1 MAAGFTFIPDDDNGF
16 VAPKGLSTRDQKL
29 ARGLYQTPAERA
41 ATAAQERELYS
52 SNVKQLD
59 EAIAAA
65 KDPAIRKVLV
75 EERAKLVKPG
85 KPGFTFTPDEAAPAA
100 AEPEAPAPRTLE
112 DRQAERTALE
122 QRADRIQ
129 ELIQQLEE
137 QGQDE
142 TVIAPLRQELRNLH
156 AQAKRTGVGS
166 TGRNVG
172 ATIGGVLGA
181 LGGGAAGSLAGPVGI
196 VAGGVAGSAAGTA
209 AGSALGTKWW
219 DLAQAEPVT
228 ADEASQLL
236 RDHVVEDVVWDVAGN
251 ALFFVGGKALK
262 VALNPEIRRRL
273 MTEVAD
279 LARGKVGAKLKRA
292 ADEAT
297 EALFDATRTTTGRQ
311 ALESATDAHARA
323 AGVPQLLEKSAG
335 ALPTTGQLTG
345 KAGLGERASRS
356 LHPKVFEEAE
366 EKLQAGAREM
376 REELIRPAGQPSRQE
391 LGQKILGYADE
402 VEKAVKARTGQVFQ
416 DARNQGVAVDFTP
429 VDREVRRILAQDEAT
444 PGGML
449 KAGERAHL
457 QRIIADLERQN
468 PNANVS
474 QPGANQLFTTNA
486 GAVEFVSGNKARMR
500 EMTAEGAPSEPFK
513 KLLAE
518 INDIADTEYQRSL
531 GKPNVPATMRR
542 DLLKARDDY
551 RNMMETKF
559 GSDVAGA
566 LRKNP
571 EDVGRHFW
579 QAGNVTEVQQ
589 LNDLLNI
596 AVKEGRATADDAAQ
610 LMNEATRGF
619 LAEAVPDVAA
629 AAKWSETLAKDPKK
643 RDTFRALLARPGMQD
658 LDRDMKILEE
668 AAKVAS
674 RRNADLALTAG
685 GYLGNLPQRA
695 SVGVALG
702 FLSTGAAGALF
713 TADLMAKVLA
723 TAATNADKGA
733 LRNARVVMR
742 AIQAGDDKFT
752 KPAMRE
758 AALKTIEFA
767 RANGIAVPTQEETE

>member
-1 MAAGFTFIPDDDNGF
+1 MAAGFTFIPDDDF
-16 VAPKGLSTRDQKL
+16 EMPKGLSTRDQKL
-29 ARGLYQTPAERA
+29 ARSLYQTPAERA
-41 ATAAQERELYS
+41 AIAAQERELYS

-65 KDPAIRKVLV
+65 TDPAVRKVLV
-75 EERAKLVKPG
+75 EERAKLLKP
-85 KPGFTFTPDEAAPAA
+85 AAPAKKSFTFVEEAPA
-100 AEPEAPAPRTLE
+100 APAVEGQMPAPRTLE

-142 TVIAPLRQELRNLH
+142 AVIAPLRQELRNLRV
-156 AQAKRTGVGS
+156 QAKRTGVGS
-166 TGRNVG
+166 TGRNIG
-172 ATIGGVLGA
+172 ATVGGVLGA
-181 LGGGAAGSLAGPVGI
+181 LGGGALGSLAGPVGT
-196 VAGGVAGSAAGTA
+196 VGGGIAGSAAGVA
-209 AGSALGTKWW
+209 AGTALGTKL
-219 DLAQAEPVT
+219 DLALAEPVT

-236 RDHVVEDVVWDVAGN
+236 RDRVVEDVAWDVAGN
-251 ALFFVGGKALK
+251 ALFLVGGKVLK
-262 VALNPEIRRRL
+262 VALNPEIRHRL

-311 ALESATDAHARA
+311 ALESATDAQARA

-416 DARNQGVAVDFTP
+416 DARSQGVAVDFTP

-457 QRIIADLERQN
+457 QRIIADLERTN

-518 INDIADTEYQRSL
+518 INNIADTEYQRSL

-619 LAEAVPDVAA
+619 LAEAVPDIAS

-643 RDTFRALLARPGMQD
+643 RDTFRALVARPGMQD

-668 AAKVAS
+668 AAKVAM
-674 RRNADLALTAG
+674 RRNADLSLTAG
-685 GYLGNLPQRA
+685 GYLGNIPQRA
-695 SVGVALG
+695 GVGLAMG
-702 FLSTGAAGALF
+702 FLRLGTAVTLF
-713 TADLMAKVLA
+713 SADVLAKVIS
-723 TAATNADKGA
+723 TAATNADKGM
-733 LRNARVVMR
+733 LRNARMVMR

-752 KPAMRE
+752 NPAVRE
-758 AALKTIEFA
+758 AAIRVAEYA
-767 RANGIAVPTQEETE
+767 RQNGIAAPTAEETE